1 MQNAKTTTRKN
12 KSLAPVEA
20 VEVIEVIEAVEAVEA
35 VAEYKAPTLLEL
47 AAQAL
52 AETKEKRSAGVA
64 ASHANATAEQKA
76 IRATQHGVLVTI
88 GAETAAFSSLEKAIN
103 KLGVPKLFTG
113 YKGGFTSFRQALK
126 AEKTKS
132 YSKDGVEYVF
142 AIAE

>member
-12 KSLAPVEA
+12 KVIAA
-20 VEVIEVIEAVEAVEA
+20 VEIAA
-35 VAEYKAPTLLEL
+35 VAEVAEYTAPTLLEL

-52 AETKEKRSAGVA
+52 EATRAKRSAGVA

-76 IRATQHGVLVTI
+76 IRATHNGVLVTI
-88 GAETAAFSSLEKAIN
+88 GEETAAFSSLENAIN
-103 KLGVPKLFTG
+103 TLGVPKLFTG

-126 AEKTKS
+126 AEKTKE
-132 YSKDGVEYVF
+132 YAKDGVQYVF